1 MGYLAGIVDKKGAD
15 ASDRMLKMLQA
26 SSRGPAFSF
35 GIGNNRDIESYRD
48 TPEFTS
54 ISDSTIIGS
63 KNIHT
68 EHPEAPLNQG
78 SESFVFKGML
88 FDNEGPDSLEVAN
101 LIEEN
106 PVDGLR
112 ELISKLVGAYSIAIA
127 SENEIICGL
136 DHVGTFP
143 LYYGESASHFAV
155 ATNRKMLWAVDTDA
169 KPLEPGSILR
179 MTGKGIQITEVK
191 RLVYTKPQQMQ
202 ETQTLDKLDSIFTEV
217 SDQLTRKTGNGS
229 VAFSGGV
236 DSTLVA
242 HYLSKSGADVKLIT
256 VGLENQKE
264 LEIAEKAASH
274 HDWDI
279 DIETHTEE
287 DVENLLDEIILSV
300 EEPHPMKVGIAYP
313 FHWAAKNA
321 NKKGH
326 SSMYSGNGADELF
339 GGYKRYHSEFLAGGD
354 VERMIFDDT
363 TGSWLNNFHRDTKT
377 CLDQGIRLVLPFA
390 HPAIIDYGLSIPAS
404 MKLSKEPDCIRK
416 TILRKLAK
424 KVGILDEIADRPKKA
439 AQYSTGVDK
448 ALRRIAKRKGFSI
461 RELVESRFK
470 EISRG

>member
-15 ASDRMLKMLQA
+15 ASDRMLNMLQA
-26 SSRGPAFSF
+26 SSMGPAYSY
-35 GIGNNRDIESYRD
+35 GIGDNRDIETFKD

-54 ISDSTIIGS
+54 ISGPTIIGS
-63 KNIHT
+63 KYIHV
-68 EHPEAPLNQG
+68 EQPEAPLNQG

-88 FDNEGPDSLEVAN
+88 FDNDGPDSLEVAN
-101 LIEEN
+101 ILEEN
-106 PVDGLR
+106 PLEGLR
-112 ELISKLVGAYSIAIA
+112 EIISNRSGAYSIAVA

-136 DHVGTFP
+136 DHVGTLP
-143 LYYGESASHFAV
+143 IYYGETASHCAI
-155 ATNRKMLWAVDTDA
+155 ATNKKMLWSLYTEAI
-169 KPLEPGSILR
+169 PLKPGSILR
-179 MTGKGIQITEVK
+179 ISSEGMQVTEVK
-191 RLVYTKPQQMQ
+191 RLSYAKPQQMP
-202 ETQTLDKLDSIFTEV
+202 ENQTLDKLDRLFAEA
-217 SDQLTRKTGNGS
+217 SDQLTRKNRDCA

-242 HYLSKSGADVKLIT
+242 YYLSTSGVDPKLIT
-256 VGLENQKE
+256 TGLEDQKE
-264 LEIAEKAASH
+264 LEIAEKAANH
-274 HDWDI
+274 HGWDI
-279 DIETHTEE
+279 DIETHSEE
-287 DVENLLDEIILSV
+287 DVKLLLDEIIMSV

-313 FHWAAKNA
+313 FYWTAKNA
-321 NKKGH
+321 YRKGH
-326 SSMYSGNGADELF
+326 SSLYSGNGADELF
-339 GGYKRYHSEFLAGGD
+339 GGYKRYHTEFLSGGD

-363 TGSWLNNFHRDTKT
+363 TDSWFNNFHRDTKT
-377 CLDQGIRLVLPFA
+377 CLDQGIRLVLPFT
-390 HPAIIDYGLSIPAS
+390 HPCIIDFGLSIPS
-404 MKLSKEPDCIRK
+404 TLKLSKNPDCIRK